1 MNLNKVLGSQILSK
15 QSTHGCLHTEDGLIG
30 RGLLERGS
38 KDEIMMNCG
47 QTFHLIEI
55 LIVT

>member
-38 KDEIMMNCG
+38 KDEIMMNIADKH
-47 QTFHLIEI
+47 FIY
-55 LIVT
+55 

>member
-38 KDEIMMNCG
+38 KDEIMMNIADKH
-47 QTFHLIEI
+47 FIWI